1 MSEVENMIFEK
12 GYTFTKVNT
21 SHGQDLYVSRFG
33 QVIKVVPCTQE
44 INLSDAY
51 INNLINQIESI
62 V

>member
-1 MSEVENMIFEK
+1 MIFEK

-33 QVIKVVPCTQE
+33 QVVKVVPYNQK

-51 INNLINQIESI
+51 INTLINQIESI
-62 V
+62 A

>member
-1 MSEVENMIFEK
+1 MIFEK

-21 SHGQDLYVSRFG
+21 SHGPDLYISRFG
-33 QVIKVVPCTQE
+33 QVVKVVPYNQE

-62 V
+62 A

>member
-1 MSEVENMIFEK
+1 MEVENMIFEK

-21 SHGQDLYVSRFG
+21 SHGQDLYISRFG
-33 QVIKVVPCTQE
+33 QVVKVVPYNQE

-62 V
+62 A